1 MPDVIKIDV
10 EGHELKVINGLI
22 QTIRVIRPLLFLELH
37 PEMIRRENDNI
48 SDLLTF
54 FENAGYR
61 GKKLNGQAIKLRELS
76 DLHAVTRIIL
86 EPLPV

>member
-61 GKKLNGQAIKLRELS
+61 GKKLIYA
-76 DLHAVTRIIL
+76 
-86 EPLPV
+86 